1 MNKRA
6 LIGTKTQ
13 DYGEMAVIFERV
25 INVIDHFDTYIH
37 IEQIANLSSRV
48 KTIKNELIVKV
59 KKDFEDSFSNPFT
72 KVLTI
77 KNIKYIIYFYF
88 MHIF

>member
-1 MNKRA
+1 MNILLTKRA
-6 LIGTKTQ
+6 LIGAKTQ
-13 DYGEMAVIFERV
+13 DYGQMAVIFERV

-48 KTIKNELIVKV
+48 KTIKNELITKV

-72 KVLTI
+72 KVMPIYKHKI
-77 KNIKYIIYFYF
+77 KIVF
-88 MHIF
+88 